1 VEETFLARSR
11 TVEMRRVRRVTQAL
25 SRRNKVRVGFG
36 RIRRGQDL
44 NVGIG
49 RVRRATVDK
58 IAVVQQKVYVR
69 Y

>member
-1 VEETFLARSR
+1 
-11 TVEMRRVRRVTQAL
+11 MRRVCRVTQAL